1 MTSKAKKR
9 NGKQTFQPPFDP
21 ENDKSRRDY
30 ILRRVRGVPVPPYPA
45 LSRGE
50 TPYDLIASW
59 ILSGSVPW
67 AKTMQHDL
75 YYLLKKSLNNI
86 DSSATNLTFWELGGL
101 LALAAR
107 VRDRESGKIVASF
120 MAGDCG
126 NLLSGAFMS
135 VFDKDGLYGKIGELM
150 FKIIDM
156 TSPEGDVSLFE
167 AGIKMALGVGER
179 ASFFTGLARRNPTRA
194 KMLAP
199 EIIKHCH
206 KESDKNAVVY
216 FIRLLREACWVKDD
230 IKTLTGIRDMFMHES
245 RELREFVADALE
257 AVFTTWNGKLYSR
270 ELREASL
277 PSPEFRARANPGVCY
292 WLKNVA

>member
-1 MTSKAKKR
+1 MTSKAKKK
-9 NGKQTFQPPFDP
+9 NEKPTFQLPFDP
-21 ENDKSRRDY
+21 GNDESRRDY
-30 ILRRVRGVPVPPYPA
+30 ILRRVRGVPVPPYPS

-50 TPYDLIASW
+50 APYDLIASW

-75 YYLLKKSLNNI
+75 HYLLKKSLNNI
-86 DSSATNLTFWELGGL
+86 DASTTNLTFWELGGL

-107 VRDRESGKIVASF
+107 VRDRESGKTVASF

-126 NLLSGAFMS
+126 
-135 VFDKDGLYGKIGELM
+135 KP
-150 FKIIDM
+150 
-156 TSPEGDVSLFE
+156 PEGDVSLFE
-167 AGIKMALGVGER
+167 AGIKMVPGVGER
-179 ASFFTGLARRNPTRA
+179 TLFFTGLARRNPTRA
-194 KMLAP
+194 KVLAP

-206 KESDKNAVVY
+206 KESDQNAVVY
-216 FIRLLREACWVKDD
+216 LIRLLREACWVKDD

-245 RELREFVADALE
+245 RELREFVADALA
-257 AVFTTWNGKLYSR
+257 AVFTTWNGKLYAR

-292 WLKNVA
+292 WLKKVA